1 MLAGQTLSAAWE
13 EDHGDDADDDD
24 DADADAD
31 DDDEDDDVGAEE
43 EQDDDGENRLMMK
56 AVVTHSEQIF
66 QPSVLAQV
74 PAQTPEES
82 TTWRNRMWNS

>member
-24 DADADAD
+24 DADADA
-31 DDDEDDDVGAEE
+31 DDEDDDVGAEE